1 MSEKQQDNEQTKTLE
16 ELSKLIEDVLDYG
29 DLLLIANKG
38 IGKTNALMVLASEFA
53 KLPNTRLI
61 IFEDFPKWCLE
72 WSEIP
77 FLVIHD
83 SDVRETNHV
92 MNGEDYFLVHER
104 DYCILRGSEIKQ
116 ALKQNKNLIFVS
128 EIQDIERQAFFIFS
142 IVQHFYRKAYMRAF
156 KNIEKIERVIFVIE
170 ESQNVFDSSTISKK
184 IFNRLRKIFSV
195 ARNLDLHFV
204 LCSQRLQDLNTKI
217 RGRTRLLL
225 GCVSL
230 DDYELKVSRLL
241 RHSKHRQDIT
251 TLERG
256 KFLYPQTD
264 TIINFPKFEPIGK
277 PYEYKPKPQTEKPSD
292 LSAKFE
298 AWQTPQPKP
307 ISKVR
312 LFLSLIKD
320 SIIPKIPDSKAKG
333 KIKTQEQIEFPEE
346 PEYPDRTD
354 ADIIEENL
362 EDD

>member
-1 MSEKQQDNEQTKTLE
+1 MSDTEQNNEKTKTLE
-16 ELSKLIEDVLDYG
+16 QLRSLIVDALDYG

-61 IFEDFPKWCLE
+61 VFEDFPKWCLE
-72 WSEIP
+72 FNEMAYI
-77 FLVIHD
+77 VIHD
-83 SDVRETNHV
+83 SDVKETNHEV
-92 MNGEDYFLVHER
+92 DIEDYFLRHER
-104 DYCILRGSEIKQ
+104 DYAVLRGSEIQQ
-116 ALKQNKNLIFVS
+116 ALRKNKNLIFVS
-128 EIQDIERQAFFIFS
+128 EIHDIERQAFLIYS
-142 IVQHFYRKAYMRAF
+142 VIQYFYRLNYRAKWRGY
-156 KNIEKIERVIFVIE
+156 KNARVVFVIE

-241 RHSKHRQDIT
+241 RHSKHRQEIT

-256 KFLYPQTD
+256 KFLYPSTD
-264 TIINFPKFEPIGK
+264 EIISFPKFEANGK
-277 PYEYKPKPQTEKPSD
+277 PFELASKPQKYQWSTLEPTYPKAKRKPSLLMRILNA
-292 LSAKFE
+292 LS
-298 AWQTPQPKP
+298 
-307 ISKVR
+307 
-312 LFLSLIKD
+312 
-320 SIIPKIPDSKAKG
+320 PKI
-333 KIKTQEQIEFPEE
+333 IRENYRE
-346 PEYPDRTD
+346 PKHEDQKD
-354 ADIIEENL
+354 DITEENTAL
-362 EDD
+362 LPSNESEESESMFWDSEEETD